1 MYQARIFNPRENMMK
16 YYQEEEDNS
25 IICIGSIEVEKSL
38 LDQGVKVL
46 TASNPG
52 VKAYLAAQA
61 EAAKPKSI
69 TARQAHEALIR
80 KGLRDNIVNAIA
92 GIPDPVEQA
101 LADNWFQRSN
111 TFERNNET
119 LVSIAGAIGLSSND
133 VDNLFAYAATL

>member
-1 MYQARIFNPRENMMK
+1 MK
-16 YYQEEEDNS
+16 YIAQPNGTYTAFDEASDAYAALQALPVDRRPTFLSATSEE
-25 IICIGSIEVEKSL
+25 
-38 LDQGVKVL
+38 
-46 TASNPG
+46 

-80 KGLRDNIVNAIA
+80 KGLRDNIVNAIT

-119 LVSIAGAIGLSSND
+119 LVSIAGAIGLTSND